1 MSAIS
6 RAQFERSS
14 GTAYTTDLD
23 NLANETGSGR
33 RPGFGQLRHGGHDKP
48 SRPFFSRPPNVN
60 GRKANPRRKV
70 IFGVIGMESRAL
82 SELMS
87 EGPLRFPNYW
97 NAWKVRA
104 QKSLTSTL
112 RRLERDGL
120 VRSIPAQ
127 VPIRVDYEAPA
138 LGHELIVK
146 FQPLKVGRSQ
156 LHDGL

>member
-1 MSAIS
+1 
-6 RAQFERSS
+6 
-14 GTAYTTDLD
+14 
-23 NLANETGSGR
+23 
-33 RPGFGQLRHGGHDKP
+33 
-48 SRPFFSRPPNVN
+48 
-60 GRKANPRRKV
+60 V

-87 EGPLRFPNYW
+87 EGPLCFPNYW

-104 QKSLTSTL
+104 KKSLSSTL

-127 VPIRVDYEAPA
+127 IPIRVDYEAPA

-146 FQPLKVGRSQ
+146 FQPLKVGAFTAARRVLTRHTGVRLDKGPLSAGDIKPIRS
-156 LHDGL
+156 